1 MDDPSLSDEEQ
12 GFRNDSCSEDE
23 GHVCSEHTLRR
34 LSGRKLSEAQWSG
47 GGLAE
52 VVRRRGKLW
61 VTTGVM
67 RRSKLF
73 CNIEEVAFLV
83 HREALKLVQRDGSI
97 MSLMDL
103 YGLLATGKCGCSW
116 NEYQVYF
123 HLKSLGYIV
132 GRHKVP
138 WTDSVK
144 RVTGVHE
151 KDPNESYKK
160 VIKEIPEVESRSVAV
175 AEVTDFVQGRV
186 KAVDGD
192 SFCNSFQYWIES
204 GLSEMMTDQL
214 AIIDKRGAGTD
225 HLTLGLQRDC
235 SECLKLSEDEVAGS
249 RGKEISV
256 YPHRHPGSN
265 LTRMGAA
272 YIHTDGF
279 GSSEKLSMHVHNDM
293 SDLYAPTQPFALDTV
308 SLDMNA
314 PIGYSWSDVSNRDS
328 CQEIKLMFDVH
339 LPNSRFRKTDPGV
352 PAFSLCVKRFISTTS
367 NTTPVHTCACA
378 HRGESSWLKSDF
390 HILHDF

>member
-23 GHVCSEHTLRR
+23 GHVCSKHTLRR
-34 LSGRKLSEAQWSG
+34 FSGS
-47 GGLAE
+47 
-52 VVRRRGKLW
+52 
-61 VTTGVM
+61 
-67 RRSKLF
+67 
-73 CNIEEVAFLV
+73 FLV

-352 PAFSLCVKRFISTTS
+352 PAFSLCVKS
-367 NTTPVHTCACA
+367 NCPPEPFDILSLEAVSGGIPVKAASVECGRVSFFSFEKVNLQHLA
-378 HRGESSWLKSDF
+378 
-390 HILHDF
+390 